1 MRKSPQEKP
10 HLVIIN
16 FRKRGGGY
24 FWNKFTPLLPWV
36 LTKLARNRSS
46 SLTETFIWYGLTQRD
61 GWRQS
66 GDFSNLSPSVLSRG
80 TALNRITW
88 TKSNRQTWI
97 IFVLYFQLFLIE
109 ESLRKTKIKITPQ
122 KTLVPYPPAGDS
134 LSFSFSLSDPGW
146 IKHTLLV
153 SFLLWREQ
161 NLPCTPEQYL
171 SVVFPV
177 IYSPISA

>member
-1 MRKSPQEKP
+1 
-10 HLVIIN
+10 
-16 FRKRGGGY
+16 
-24 FWNKFTPLLPWV
+24 
-36 LTKLARNRSS
+36 
-46 SLTETFIWYGLTQRD
+46 
-61 GWRQS
+61 
-66 GDFSNLSPSVLSRG
+66 
-80 TALNRITW
+80 
-88 TKSNRQTWI
+88 
-97 IFVLYFQLFLIE
+97 LIE